1 MKNLMLFIRKNL
13 CKYSHHP
20 PLIRLILLAY
30 FSGSSLC
37 FSQNKIIEKI
47 QILNNSGN
55 YQESLKQI
63 LKYRDKDFDTSSS
76 NYLLSY
82 ADYYCIDQN
91 PEYDPYKAIWLIN
104 KINCEQILSE
114 SSEYY
119 FKNSQECLTLVKAKK
134 DTYVKLYYESVLK
147 SNNIRVLKSFAEEF
161 SSYTALSSRISDRI
175 AEIIF
180 LNAKNSKSKDALNK
194 FKNEFPNS
202 YYVYEALS
210 IIEELDYKTAVASNT
225 IESYTLFLKTYPR
238 STFNVIITSNLE
250 PLAWEKSLM
259 TNTKESFL
267 SFIKDFP
274 NSKKLPE
281 AKLKINSFV
290 DIVNLANYNAAT
302 TLFHD
307 EKVFYKSSKK
317 FRLLSISNNGKI
329 GLASSLYPQDIL
341 NNTAYLVNL
350 LDGVDFFRFSFD
362 APGYSCFSS
371 NDSLLFY
378 CDNNFLKQLDLT
390 SLEITVL
397 FELKKFTG
405 SQSFYRLFQDD
416 NNVHFMAGQ
425 TNSYYPDLYTLNHYT
440 YNPRTAETKSKLSIL
455 DLRCA
460 NCRDIKSDFELIPGD
475 TKQKMLM
482 LKLIHGNGIRIQPLT
497 RDSENSFII
506 LQFPQVYIVEN
517 GRFTLD
523 KRIRLTKPSKT
534 LPGIHENIDISPDI
548 YGDYNNLRVFQF
560 SKNHSIVF
568 SVKTSWG
575 NSKGSDNSIFILE
588 LNQEANSE
596 FSVGDEEIT
605 VENIALNHGDL
616 TEEIPFSGDLIFA
629 HLDESEGNLIYQ
641 TSDYRGP
648 SDVYEYTRKMYDFEW
663 IMGNYMSMDLTSMDE
678 YLSNF
683 YDSHINKSIL
693 KNMPFES
700 NTEKYLRIKE
710 IDSTIKP
717 ILISKRDSL
726 YYFVNQRIIDS
737 IKVIKFN
744 PRNIFNIQH
753 YNEETETWRLVFD
766 NPFSGKDFS
775 IFYPLS
781 KPESKLYLENKYAN
795 FDIKV
800 SFYFNLI
807 SWDYEPLL
815 LSITDVNSNLEKK
828 FIIPFKDESLL
839 NNLALTSNVY
849 LTYFGYRYEGS
860 WDLNRKLTQ
869 HKINDWDGDNT
880 FRYLVQ
886 NGKPKNYFAYG
897 NEFEQ
902 RTVVQNLDDLNLNY
916 VLNTFK
922 GCCPFHPDNDF
933 EYLRFNE
940 VPYFISSSQY
950 GPYDRLETSVFE
962 ISNLNSMGLQDVLT
976 YPSGV
981 SPNGKYQVDING
993 VFKFG
998 TGIILN
1004 LKNAKG
1010 AVYWDCNSD
1019 YFGIGSDVFPISLIE
1034 KVLE

>member
-1 MKNLMLFIRKNL
+1 MKNLMLVIRKNL
-13 CKYSHHP
+13 CEFCHHP

-37 FSQNKIIEKI
+37 FSQIKIIEKI

-76 NYLLSY
+76 NYLLSC

-91 PEYDPYKAIWLIN
+91 PEYNPYKAIWLIN

-134 DTYVKLYYESVLK
+134 DTYVRLYYESVLK
-147 SNNIRVLKSFAEEF
+147 SNNLRILKSFTEEF
-161 SSYTALSSRISDRI
+161 SSYKVLSSQISDRI

-180 LNAKNSKSKDALNK
+180 LNAKNSKSRDALIK

-202 YYVYEALS
+202 YYVYEAIS

-274 NSKKLPE
+274 NSIKLPE

-290 DIVNLANYNAAT
+290 NVVNLANYNAAI

-307 EKVFYKSSKK
+307 EKVYYESSRK
-317 FRLLSISNNGKI
+317 FSLLSISNNGKI
-329 GLASSLYPQDIL
+329 GLASGLYPQDIP
-341 NNTAYLVNL
+341 NNVAYLVNL

-390 SLEITVL
+390 SLEIKVL

-405 SQSFYRLFQDD
+405 SQSFYRLYQDH
-416 NNVHFMAGQ
+416 NLVHFMAGQ
-425 TNSYYPDLYTLNHYT
+425 TNSNYPDLYTLNHYT
-440 YNPRTAETKSKLSIL
+440 YNPRTAETKTKLSIL
-455 DLRCA
+455 DLKCA
-460 NCRDIKSDFELIPGD
+460 NDRDIKSDFELIPGD

-482 LKLIHGNGIRIQPLT
+482 LKLIHGNGILIQPLT

-506 LQFPQVYIVEN
+506 LQFPQVYILEN

-523 KRIRLTKPSKT
+523 KTIRLTKTNKN
-534 LPGIHENIDISPDI
+534 LPRIWDNIDISPDI
-548 YGDYNNLRVFQF
+548 YRDHNNLHVFQF
-560 SKNHSIVF
+560 TKNHQIVL
-568 SVKTSWG
+568 SV
-575 NSKGSDNSIFILE
+575 DNSIYIFE
-588 LNQEANSE
+588 LNSE
-596 FSVGDEEIT
+596 YNDEFAVGDEEIT
-605 VENIALNHGDL
+605 SDNIGLHQHDP
-616 TEEIPFSGDLIFA
+616 EEIKIHGAVIFA

-648 SDVYEYTRKMYDFEW
+648 SDVYEYTRKMYDLEW
-663 IMGNYMSMDLTSMDE
+663 TLGNYSKVDLLSMDE

-726 YYFVNQRIIDS
+726 YSFVNQRIIDS

-744 PRNIFNIQH
+744 PRSIFNIQH

-766 NPFSGKDFS
+766 NPYSGKDFS

-781 KPESKLYLENKYAN
+781 KPESKLYLENKFAN
-795 FDIKV
+795 FDINV

-815 LSITDVNSNLEKK
+815 LSITDINSNLNKK

-839 NNLALTSNVY
+839 NNLALTNNVY
-849 LTYFGYRYEGS
+849 LTYFGDRYEGS
-860 WDLNRKLTQ
+860 LDINRKLTE
-869 HKINDWDGDNT
+869 HKIYEFDGDNT
-880 FRYLVQ
+880 FMYLVQ
-886 NGKPKNYFAYG
+886 NGKPKYYFTYG
-897 NEFEQ
+897 NGFEQ
-902 RTVVQNLDDLNLNY
+902 RTVVKNLPNFGSALRPGGDLNY
-916 VLNTFK
+916 VLNAFK
-922 GCCPFHPDNDF
+922 DCCPYHPGNDF

-962 ISNLNSMGLQDVLT
+962 INNLNSIGLQDVLT

-1004 LKNAKG
+1004 FKNAKG
-1010 AVYWDCNSD
+1010 DVYWDCNSD

-1034 KVLE
+1034 EVLE